1 MPASGR
7 PALPRAPRVLAPV
20 ALAALLGGCG
30 LEMTVL
36 DPAGDVALQQRNLI
50 LFSTALMLLI
60 VVPVIVAA
68 LVFAWRYRATNERA
82 TYAPDW
88 DHSAQLE
95 LLIWS
100 APLLIVICLGAATWT
115 GAHLLDPYRPL
126 GRIQKGVAV
135 PKGMKPLDV
144 QVVAL
149 DWKWLFIYP
158 EQGIATV
165 NELVAP
171 VNRPIRFRLTS
182 SSVMNTFYAPTLA
195 GMIYA
200 MPSMETKLHA
210 VVNRPGNSW
219 GMSANYSGAGF
230 SHMRFR
236 FFARSNQGFDAWVAR
251 VKAGGGVLDR
261 ATYLK
266 LEKPSEKVP
275 AVRFAAADPK
285 VFDLVVNQCVHP
297 GTRCMSDTMR
307 MDRNDP
313 SSMTQTPGGGAPG
326 RREQRPLTS
335 GDAGERGENPRD
347 TQQRSGF
354 TPADNSTL

>member
-1 MPASGR
+1 MPAPG
-7 PALPRAPRVLAPV
+7 PAIVDRTLRVAAAI

-30 LEMTVL
+30 LELTVL

-50 LFSTALMLLI
+50 IFSTILMMLI

-68 LVFAWRYRATNERA
+68 LVFAWRYRASNTNAKYE
-82 TYAPDW
+82 PDW
-88 DHSAQLE
+88 DHSTQLE
-95 LLIWS
+95 LLIWA

-126 GRIQKGVAV
+126 GRIAKGRPV
-135 PKGMKPLDV
+135 PAGVRPLDV

-158 EQGIATV
+158 EQGIASV

-171 VNRPIRFRLTS
+171 VDRPIRFHLTA

-210 VVNRPGNSW
+210 VVNRPGNYW

-236 FFARSNQGFDAWVAR
+236 FFARNTKGFNDWVAR
-251 VKAGGGVLDR
+251 VKANGGALDR
-261 ATYLK
+261 ANYLR

-275 AVRFAAADPK
+275 AMRFATVDPT
-285 VFDLVVNQCVHP
+285 VFGAVVNQCVRP
-297 GTRCMSDTMR
+297 GTRCMSDMMQ
-307 MDRNDP
+307 MDPGDTA
-313 SSMTQTPGGGAPG
+313 SMKHQAGGGPPG
-326 RREQRPLTS
+326 RREDRPLTG
-335 GDAGERGENPRD
+335 GDAGQTPKNPGD
-347 TQQRSGF
+347 PQQRSGL
-354 TPADNSTL
+354 TNADNSTL

>member
-1 MPASGR
+1 MR
-7 PALPRAPRVLAPV
+7 RARAV
-20 ALAALLGGCG
+20 AVPLVLAALLGGCAG
-30 LEMTVL
+30 IEMTVL

-50 LFSTALMLLI
+50 IFSTVLMLLI
-60 VVPVIVAA
+60 VLPVIVAA
-68 LVFAWRYRATNERA
+68 LVFAWRYRASNTSA
-82 TYAPDW
+82 TYEPDW
-88 DHSAQLE
+88 DHSTQLE

-100 APLLIVICLGAATWT
+100 APLLIVICLGAATWSS
-115 GAHLLDPYRPL
+115 AHLLDPYRPL
-126 GRIQKGVAV
+126 GRIAKGRPV
-135 PKGMKPLDV
+135 PAGMKPLDV

-171 VNRPIRFRLTS
+171 VDRPIRFRLTA

-210 VVNRPGNSW
+210 VVNKPGNYW

-236 FFARSNQGFDAWVAR
+236 FFARSERGFADWVAR
-251 VKAGGGVLDR
+251 VKAGGGALDR

-275 AVRFAAADPK
+275 ALRFAATDPK

-297 GTRCMSDTMR
+297 GTRCMSDM
-307 MDRNDP
+307 MKQDDGDP
-313 SSMTQTPGGGAPG
+313 ASMKQMPGGGAPG
-326 RREQRPLTS
+326 HREQRPLTS
-335 GDAGERGENPRD
+335 GDAGQPAKNPRD
-347 TQQRSGF
+347 TQQRSGL